1 MRLRPLVVRR
11 NAARRSAA
19 ASPVGGKPKEAKLD
33 VLSIARREIERDQF
47 LQCCP
52 GVRRVFEALRLAFD
66 LDRREFDHED

>member
-1 MRLRPLVVRR
+1 
-11 NAARRSAA
+11 
-19 ASPVGGKPKEAKLD
+19 VGGKPKEAKLD